1 MQMNTENVWFAGAP
15 KSKCL
20 TQKQYI
26 HRKIYI
32 YTELKK
38 ETSVAMRLLWLNVA
52 LWLSEQRESVILSL
66 VFSSIQL
73 NCEKF
78 LHVINLIATETTS

>member
-1 MQMNTENVWFAGAP
+1 
-15 KSKCL
+15 
-20 TQKQYI
+20 
-26 HRKIYI
+26 
-32 YTELKK
+32 
-38 ETSVAMRLLWLNVA
+38 MRLLWLNVA

-73 NCEKF
+73 NCETF